1 MGSNSEIKKVLD
13 QWQAWGRDAIFHK
26 YPRNNLGLKFIA
38 KNAIAL
44 IGVRRSGKTYYALD
58 LAERE
63 SKNFLYMN
71 FEDPY
76 FIASN
81 TTAELDRIIEVY
93 TEFSEK
99 EPQLLVLDEIQN
111 IESWERWVRKQVD
124 LGKYSLVITGSSAKL
139 LSSEIAS
146 SLTGRNITHH
156 IWPLAFNEFLDF
168 SNQVSENFSV
178 NEYLAYFKKYM
189 LEGAFPAVVEL
200 KDEQERKLQ
209 LQQYF
214 EDILNKDIIK
224 RYQIRSTHSL
234 YLIAD
239 YYITNL
245 SSLHS
250 THSVKK
256 ALNINAETVGDYT
269 KYLEDAFLIYAVQ
282 RYHPNLKVQTRDAK
296 KIYVIDTGLRNAIS
310 RSVSED
316 WGKLAENIVYIELRR
331 RGKEVY
337 YYKEEGEVDFIIT
350 ENFKAKEAIQVSY
363 SDLENADTYERELGS
378 LLQCLTNLKLDS
390 GLILTRNREE
400 IIYSEGKKITMIP
413 IYKWLMQVITCK

>member
-1 MGSNSEIKKVLD
+1 MGSNAEIKKVLD
-13 QWQAWGRDAIFHK
+13 EWQTWAKDVIVQK
-26 YPRNNLGLKFIA
+26 YPRNNLGLKFIG

-63 SKNFLYMN
+63 TKDFFYMN

-76 FIASN
+76 FTASN
-81 TTAELDRIIEVY
+81 STAELDRLVEVY
-93 TEFSEK
+93 TEFSGK
-99 EPQLLVLDEIQN
+99 EPKLLVLDEIQN
-111 IESWERWVRKQVD
+111 IECWERWVRKQVD
-124 LGKYSLVITGSSAKL
+124 LGKYSLVVTGSSAKL

-156 IWPLAFNEFLDF
+156 IWTLSFQEFLSFKD
-168 SNQVSENFSV
+168 SAEKLSV
-178 NEYLAYFKKYM
+178 NEYLAQFKKY
-189 LEGAFPAVVEL
+189 LSEGAFPEVVQL
-200 KDEQERKLQ
+200 KDVQEKRLQ

-224 RYQIRSTHSL
+224 RHQIRSTHSL
-234 YLIAD
+234 YLLAN
-239 YYITNL
+239 YYLTNL

-269 KYLEDAFLIYAVQ
+269 RYLEDAFLIYAVQ
-282 RYHPNLKVQTRDAK
+282 RYHPNLKVQSRDAK

-310 RSVSED
+310 RSVSDD

-337 YYKEEGEVDFIIT
+337 YYKEVGEVDFIIT

-363 SDLENADTYERELGS
+363 SDLEDASTYEREVNS
-378 LLQCLTNLKLDS
+378 LQECLTNLKLDS

-400 IIYSEGKKITMIP
+400 IIHLGDQKITMMP
-413 IYKWLMQVITCK
+413 IYKWML